1 MHGTTQ
7 KRISCSLYDSLELWA
22 IREKLVKIEY
32 EEDNQVKNTTTII
45 KTLQTENGD
54 EFLFTIEGEKIQ
66 LSKILRIDGESFS
79 VSCP

>member
-32 EEDNQVKNTTTII
+32 EEDNQVKTTSTII
-45 KTLQTENGD
+45 KTLQAENGD
-54 EFLFTIEGEKIQ
+54 EFLFTIEGEKIK